1 MDDIDGDDQDN
12 GDQGDDC
19 DDENNLASLVASSIG
34 RLPVGFAC
42 QRGFF
47 GDSDEN
53 FKMVTFGSH
62 NWLFHSVHNSG
73 KTFTLDWCYGII
85 ISNSRSSTT
94 SIGIYFYGNEI
105 VINVVVNTSD
115 MLNRN

>member
-1 MDDIDGDDQDN
+1 
-12 GDQGDDC
+12 
-19 DDENNLASLVASSIG
+19 
-34 RLPVGFAC
+34 
-42 QRGFF
+42 
-47 GDSDEN
+47 
-53 FKMVTFGSH
+53 MVIFGSH

-94 SIGIYFYGNEI
+94 SIGIYLYGNEI

-115 MLNRN
+115 MLNMN